1 MRITP
6 IGLVVTML
14 LSSAA
19 MASAQPPTAPPAATK
34 VLAIGKAGPA
44 LDRQKIQELMP
55 QEVRDTVLLY
65 LDGKIEQ
72 WFFRQDQTGVVLLLS
87 SHTVDE
93 ARTVLGSLTLVK
105 SQMLDF
111 DLIPVGPL
119 TPLRALLA
127 APKE

>member
-1 MRITP
+1 MRIAP
-6 IGLVVTML
+6 IGLMVPTL
-14 LSSAA
+14 LGFAA
-19 MASAQPPTAPPAATK
+19 AASAQPPAAPPAATK

-44 LDRQKIQELMP
+44 LDLQKIQELMP

-72 WFFRQDQTGVVLLLS
+72 WFFRQDQPSVVFLLS
-87 SHTVDE
+87 SHTLDE

-105 SQMLDF
+105 NKMLDF
-111 DLIPVGPL
+111 DLVPVGPL